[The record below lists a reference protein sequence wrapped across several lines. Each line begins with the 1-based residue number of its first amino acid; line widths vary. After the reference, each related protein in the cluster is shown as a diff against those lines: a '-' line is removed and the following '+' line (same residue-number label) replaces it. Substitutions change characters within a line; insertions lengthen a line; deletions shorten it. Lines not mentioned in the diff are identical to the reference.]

1 MRGKWV
7 RYVAMGVALLMAV
20 VMEEVT
26 LSSVLTGTNASL

>member
-20 VMEEVT
+20 VM
-26 LSSVLTGTNASL
+26 LASLIIPYISI

>member
-20 VMEEVT
+20 VM
-26 LSSVLTGTNASL
+26 LASLIITYINM

>member
-20 VMEEVT
+20 VM
-26 LSSVLTGTNASL
+26 LASLIIPYINV

>member
-20 VMEEVT
+20 VM
-26 LSSVLTGTNASL
+26 LASLIIPYINL

>member
-20 VMEEVT
+20 VM
-26 LSSVLTGTNASL
+26 LASLIIPYLNM

>member
-20 VMEEVT
+20 VMLV
-26 LSSVLTGTNASL
+26 SLIIPYINM

>member
-20 VMEEVT
+20 VM
-26 LSSVLTGTNASL
+26 LASLIIPYISM

>member
-20 VMEEVT
+20 VM
-26 LSSVLTGTNASL
+26 LASLIIPYINM

>member
-20 VMEEVT
+20 VM
-26 LSSVLTGTNASL
+26 LASLIVPYINM

>member
-20 VMEEVT
+20 VM
-26 LSSVLTGTNASL
+26 LASLIIPYINR